1 MDTLLLADEFKNF
14 RNMCLEVYEL
24 DLAYI
29 LSTLWL
35 ACQAALTL
43 FSMGLY
49 GTAHGWGVVKFRLS
63 IKSVPH
69 ILQ

>member
-14 RNMCLEVYEL
+14 RNMCLEVCKL
-24 DLAYI
+24 DPAYI

-49 GTAHGWGVVKFRLS
+49 GTAHGWGVGKFCLS